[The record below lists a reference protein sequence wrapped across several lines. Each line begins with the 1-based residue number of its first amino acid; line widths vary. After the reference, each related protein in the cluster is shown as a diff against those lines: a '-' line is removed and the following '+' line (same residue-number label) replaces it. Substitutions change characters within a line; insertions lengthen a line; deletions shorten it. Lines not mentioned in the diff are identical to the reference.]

1 MSAISEEIELKFLCE
16 AADVEALLAAAPPGE
31 DRSIALTATYFDTP
45 ERRLRDL
52 GAGLRIREEPEGR
65 RQTLKTGKGLRRQE
79 YEIALERDG
88 LDPSHAPLR
97 DLLGREHV
105 ARLEPLFA
113 VRVQRRLRAVAWDG
127 AQIELALDEGE
138 IIAGGRKTR
147 LCEVELELKSGEPA
161 ALFALAR
168 RLFEAAPLYL
178 SFETKA
184 DRGFAL
190 VEGDSPAPDH
200 APDHA
205 PGHAP
210 VRLSREMTAAAA
222 FQAICRTALAQI
234 AAKGLILRQGGDSP
248 EAIHQLRVAIRR
260 LRSAMSTFGALVAGE
275 PLDTLKGELKWLA
288 SACDEARNLDVF
300 LEETYR
306 PAALAGAAI
315 HGLADLGQALEAAR
329 GKAHAR
335 ARAAAASTRFRALLL
350 ELHAWIETGDW
361 LAGLQGGGGPARDF
375 AEGALSGL
383 RRKLAKQGKGLMSLS
398 DAQRHQVRIQAK
410 KLRYAAEAF
419 APLLADKAA
428 RRLIKKTRALQ
439 TALGALN
446 DGATAEALL
455 ASLGLEGPAL
465 YAAGHLAGE
474 IAAGREAR
482 MAAAARAWSAYRDV
496 EDPW

>member
-16 AADVEALLAAAPPGE
+16 AADVEALMAAAPPGD
-31 DRSIALTATYFDTP
+31 DRSIALAAIYFDTP

-88 LDPSHAPLR
+88 LDASHAPLR

-178 SFETKA
+178 SFESKA

-190 VEGDSPAPDH
+190 VEGDDPAG
-200 APDHA
+200 
-205 PGHAP
+205 GHAP
-210 VRLSREMTAAAA
+210 VRLGREMTAAAA
-222 FQAICRTALAQI
+222 FQAICRTALGQI

-275 PLDTLKGELKWLA
+275 PLDALKGELKWLA
-288 SACDEARNLDVF
+288 NACNEARNLDVF

-306 PAALAGAAI
+306 PAALAGATI
-315 HGLADLGQALEAAR
+315 HGLADLGQGLDAAR

-361 LAGLQGGGGPARDF
+361 LARLGTGGGPAKDF

-383 RRKLAKQGKGLMSLS
+383 RRKLTKQGRGLMSLS

-439 TALGALN
+439 TTLGALN

-496 EDPW
+496 DDPW